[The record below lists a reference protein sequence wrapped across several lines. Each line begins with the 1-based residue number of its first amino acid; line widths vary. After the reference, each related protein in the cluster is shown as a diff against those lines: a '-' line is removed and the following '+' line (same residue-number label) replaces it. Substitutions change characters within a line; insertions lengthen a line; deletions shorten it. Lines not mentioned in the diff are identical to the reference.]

1 MKISNKN
8 LPKIRFPG
16 FIENWEE
23 NNVGELVEIIKSY
36 SYSRNEESE
45 YGTVSHIHYGD
56 IHSKFNNIIDNNSKL
71 PFLKL
76 IEIKDLVLLEKGDI
90 ILADASE
97 DYNGL
102 GTTIVNLS
110 DRKNIIGGLHTFVL
124 RPDKE
129 KLYSLYFLNYSK
141 TLIYK
146 KYMQKIGTGASVF
159 GISKA
164 NLEKLALLKPSLKE
178 QQKIGDFF
186 MLLDKRIEQQE
197 QKIAL
202 LKDYKKGITQKI
214 FSQKIRFKD
223 DNGNDYPDWEE
234 KILGDVIFRNSK
246 KNKNQKYTL
255 IQSISNK
262 YGFVNQEDYFEDRRV
277 GSLDV
282 SNYYIIKKGYF
293 AYNPSR
299 INVGSLAYKNDNN
312 ISIISPLYVSF
323 KGNEKY
329 LNDKFLLSWLF
340 SHQFIG
346 KLGKLF
352 EGSVRNTLSY
362 ENLSTIDI
370 ETPCIAEQEKIA
382 LFLEVIND
390 SIENQKELLDEI
402 IKEKT
407 ALLNRMFI

>member
-1 MKISNKN
+1 MSVPKLRFRGFTEEWEKKKLGEITKRVKGNDGRMN
-8 LPKIRFPG
+8 LPTLTISAKNGWMRQEDRFSSNIAG
-16 FIENWEE
+16 AEQKNYTLLSK
-23 NNVGELVEIIKSY
+23 GELSY
-36 SYSRNEESE
+36 NH
-45 YGTVSHIHYGD
+45 G
-56 IHSKFNNIIDNNSKL
+56 NSKL
-71 PFLKL
+71 AKYGVVYSLKHINEALVPKVYHSFKTTKFFYNLFIEYLFMSKIPDRELRKL
-76 IEIKDLVLLEKGDI
+76 ISSGARMDGLLNIGYDEFMGI
-90 ILADASE
+90 NVILPE
-97 DYNGL
+97 
-102 GTTIVNLS
+102 
-110 DRKNIIGGLHTFVL
+110 F
-124 RPDKE
+124 E
-129 KLYSLYFLNYSK
+129 
-141 TLIYK
+141 
-146 KYMQKIGTGASVF
+146 
-159 GISKA
+159 
-164 NLEKLALLKPSLKE
+164 E

-202 LKDYKKGITQKI
+202 LKDYKKAMMQKI

-223 DNGNDYPDWEE
+223 ENGNDYPDWEE
-234 KILGDVIFRNSK
+234 KKLGEIVYRNSK
-246 KNKNQKYTL
+246 KNKDQKYTL

-282 SNYYIIKKGYF
+282 SNYYVINNGCF

-299 INVGSLAYKNDNN
+299 IDVGSLAYKNDND

-323 KGNEKY
+323 KGNAKHI
-329 LNDKFLLSWLF
+329 NDKFLLGWLF
-340 SHQFIG
+340 SHKFVG
-346 KLGKLF
+346 KLGRLF

-407 ALLNRMFI
+407 ALLNKMFI

>member
-202 LKDYKKGITQKI
+202 LKDYKKAMMQKI
-214 FSQKIRFKD
+214 FSQEIRFKD
-223 DNGNDYPDWEE
+223 QNGNDYPDWEE
-234 KILGDVIFRNSK
+234 KKLGEVCNITTGKLDANAMSPGG
-246 KNKNQKYTL
+246 KYRFYTCAKEFYN
-255 IQSISNK
+255 I
-262 YGFVNQEDYFEDRRV
+262 DYFAFDTEALLISGNGANV
-277 GSLDV
+277 GYIHYYNGKFNAYQRTYVLDNF
-282 SNYYIIKKGYF
+282 SQNTLFIKYF
-293 AYNPSR
+293 LDEFLYKR
-299 INVGSLAYKNDNN
+299 INSEKKD
-312 ISIISPLYVSF
+312 
-323 KGNEKY
+323 GNTPY
-329 LNDKFLLSWLF
+329 IVIGVLLEMKLLF
-340 SHQFIG
+340 PI
-346 KLGKLF
+346 
-352 EGSVRNTLSY
+352 LS
-362 ENLSTIDI
+362 
-370 ETPCIAEQEKIA
+370 EQEKISIL
-382 LFLEVIND
+382 LFKIDNN
-390 SIENQKELLDEI
+390 IEKQEI
-402 IKEKT
+402 ILEKLKSKKKS
-407 ALLNRMFI
+407 LLYNMFM

>member
-1 MKISNKN
+1 MDT
-8 LPKIRFPG
+8 PKIRFPG
-16 FIENWEE
+16 FVKNWEK
-23 NNVGELVEIIKSY
+23 NNVSELVEIIKSY

-202 LKDYKKGITQKI
+202 LKDYKKAMMQKI

-234 KILGDVIFRNSK
+234 KKLGEIVYRNSK
-246 KNKNQKYTL
+246 KNKDQKYTL

-282 SNYYIIKKGYF
+282 SNYYVINNGCF

-299 INVGSLAYKNDNN
+299 IDVGSLAYKNDND

-323 KGNEKY
+323 KGNTKHI
-329 LNDKFLLSWLF
+329 NDKFLLGWLF
-340 SHQFIG
+340 SHKFVG
-346 KLGKLF
+346 KLGRLF

-407 ALLNRMFI
+407 ALLNKMFI

>member
-1 MKISNKN
+1 MTILKC
-8 LPKIRFPG
+8 PEIRFKNDDGNNYP
-16 FIENWEE
+16 NWEDKKLD
-23 NNVGELVEIIKSY
+23 NVF
-36 SYSRNEESE
+36 
-45 YGTVSHIHYGD
+45 
-56 IHSKFNNIIDNNSKL
+56 KFY
-71 PFLKL
+71 
-76 IEIKDLVLLEKGDI
+76 KG
-90 ILADASE
+90 
-97 DYNGL
+97 
-102 GTTIVNLS
+102 
-110 DRKNIIGGLHTFVL
+110 K
-124 RPDKE
+124 
-129 KLYSLYFLNYSK
+129 
-141 TLIYK
+141 
-146 KYMQKIGTGASVF
+146 
-159 GISKA
+159 GISKIELSEEGIPCIIYGELYTKYREVIGVVKSKTNIKKELLFMSEIGDILIPSSGETQKDIA
-164 NLEKLALLKPSLKE
+164 TASTVMEKNVALGGDINILRSKETINSPYVSYYLKHIKNIEISKLSQGNSVVHLYSKQLSNLKIEIPSLEE

-202 LKDYKKGITQKI
+202 LKDYKKAMMQKI

-223 DNGNDYPDWEE
+223 ENGNDYPDWEE
-234 KILGDVIFRNSK
+234 KKLGEIVYRNSK
-246 KNKNQKYTL
+246 KNKDQKYTL

-282 SNYYIIKKGYF
+282 SNYYVINNGCF

-299 INVGSLAYKNDNN
+299 IDVGSLAYKNDND

-323 KGNEKY
+323 KGNAKHI
-329 LNDKFLLSWLF
+329 NDKFLLGWLF
-340 SHQFIG
+340 SHKFVG
-346 KLGKLF
+346 KLGRLF

-407 ALLNRMFI
+407 ALLNKMFI

>member
-202 LKDYKKGITQKI
+202 LKDYKKAMMQKI

-234 KILGDVIFRNSK
+234 K
-246 KNKNQKYTL
+246 
-255 IQSISNK
+255 
-262 YGFVNQEDYFEDRRV
+262 
-277 GSLDV
+277 
-282 SNYYIIKKGYF
+282 
-293 AYNPSR
+293 
-299 INVGSLAYKNDNN
+299 
-312 ISIISPLYVSF
+312 
-323 KGNEKY
+323 
-329 LNDKFLLSWLF
+329 
-340 SHQFIG
+340 
-346 KLGKLF
+346 KLGKICRVKSSQLTNNVVEEIGKYPVYGANSIVGYTENYEVNKYVSIVKDGAGVGRIAF
-352 EGSVRNTLSY
+352 INNKSSVLGTLQY
-362 ENLSTIDI
+362 LIGIEITTEFLYVLLSNVNFKLYQTGTTIPHIYFKDYSKMIIDI
-370 ETPCIAEQEKIA
+370 PCQLEQEKISSF
-382 LFLEVIND
+382 LFAMDLNL
-390 SIENQKELLDEI
+390 ENQEAILNNLKEQKQGLLR
-402 IKEKT
+402 K
-407 ALLNRMFI
+407 MFV

>member
-1 MKISNKN
+1 MDT
-8 LPKIRFPG
+8 PKIRFPG
-16 FIENWEE
+16 FVKNWEK
-23 NNVGELVEIIKSY
+23 NNVSELVEIIKSY

-282 SNYYIIKKGYF
+282 SNYYVINNGCF

-299 INVGSLAYKNDNN
+299 IDVGSLAYKNDND

-323 KGNEKY
+323 KGYAKY
-329 LNDKFLLSWLF
+329 INDKFLVGWLF
-340 SHQFIG
+340 SHKVVG
-346 KLGKLF
+346 KLGRLF

-362 ENLSTIDI
+362 ENLSTIGID
-370 ETPCIAEQEKIA
+370 TPCIAEQDKIA
-382 LFLEVIND
+382 LFLEVIDKN
-390 SIENQKELLDEI
+390 IENQELLLNEL
-402 IKEKT
+402 KEQKQGV
-407 ALLNRMFI
+407 LGKMFV